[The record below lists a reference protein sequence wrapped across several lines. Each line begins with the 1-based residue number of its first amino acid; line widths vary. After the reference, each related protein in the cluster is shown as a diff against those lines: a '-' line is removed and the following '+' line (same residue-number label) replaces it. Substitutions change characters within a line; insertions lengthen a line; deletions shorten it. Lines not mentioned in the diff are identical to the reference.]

1 MKFWSFAAFVLASTV
16 AALSANAQCEPDWLP
31 GNGIPGIDGTVYALK
46 NWDPDGAGP
55 LPSLVV
61 AAGTFNTAGEA
72 SAKNIAAWDGTR
84 WNALGLGVN
93 QTAYSLAVSNTN
105 ELIVGGD
112 FTTAGTVPA
121 NRIAKWN
128 GTSWSAVGTG
138 ANSTVR
144 ALAVAS
150 SGDIIAGGSFS
161 QVGGNPISYIARWNG
176 SAWSALGT
184 APSPRSRKRQLCT
197 PAAAA

>member
-138 ANSTVR
+138 EVLTPTITGPTEADMDGCDGQEE
-144 ALAVAS
+144 
-150 SGDIIAGGSFS
+150 GDRKI
-161 QVGGNPISYIARWNG
+161 VMNE
-176 SAWSALGT
+176 LG
-184 APSPRSRKRQLCT
+184 A
-197 PAAAA
+197 